1 MSGGSPLLTI
11 GLTGGIAS
19 GKSVIS
25 QMLAARGAHVIDV
38 DRVAHE
44 TYRAGTRGHAEVV
57 AAFGSQVV
65 GPDGEI
71 DRRVLGGLVFG
82 KPDQL
87 KKLTDIVW
95 PLTRARLEEIKRE
108 NADRA
113 GVLVFEAA
121 VLVEAG
127 WLDLVDQVW
136 VVTVPVE
143 VARERLIARNGID
156 AEQANARIA
165 SQISNEERARHATLV
180 IDNSGDLAALER
192 QVEAAWSS
200 VAAKA
205 T

>member
-1 MSGGSPLLTI
+1 
-11 GLTGGIAS
+11 
-19 GKSVIS
+19 
-25 QMLAARGAHVIDV
+25 MLAARGAHVIDV

-57 AAFGSQVV
+57 AAFGPQVV

-82 KPDQL
+82 KADQL

-156 AEQANARIA
+156 ADQANARIA